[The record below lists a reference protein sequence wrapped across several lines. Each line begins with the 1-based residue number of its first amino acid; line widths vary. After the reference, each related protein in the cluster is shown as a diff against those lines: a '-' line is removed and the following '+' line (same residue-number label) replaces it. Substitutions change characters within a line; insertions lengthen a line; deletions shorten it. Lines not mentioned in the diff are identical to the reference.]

1 MNLALAVVAAEFY
14 LLMFEGWSYS
24 QVLRVIGQSLEER
37 GVQDFLLLWQEGEFV
52 LHCKRVARLEQRWL
66 DKFLG
71 QKVVYSEHNVEIRYS
86 LKSIVWLQIRGEAM
100 RKDANQVPDYFRLS
114 QTLRTVG
121 NYAENRT
128 MPLVSLGRVGGICTS
143 SLKSVAARN
152 GSKSMAWDRLRI
164 IFCAPTCATARLARL
179 EAPRQRIRNGT
190 SRHDRYGSHG
200 FGAVGAAQTCRR
212 RRRGVLRRP
221 CAALEDARKLGFT
234 PVASVAAVAN
244 RATLIDVVVRT
255 DQDILDC
262 MLGAD
267 GLIQASA
274 PGTLVLLHS
283 SILPQTVK
291 TVEAAARAKAIHV
304 IDACM
309 TGVPDTVRA
318 GKLSFVVG
326 GADELVERA
335 TPHLLKMSQEVFH
348 MGPVGTGAVGKLIK
362 NMLGGAETLIVHEA
376 IQIGIAGGIPY
387 PKALEM
393 MRRIGHDSLL
403 NRWQRTFDPSG
414 SGPLPKAGRNIL
426 NKDIPLVAELARLL
440 KTDTPITEQLAAAA
454 GRVVSANEKRIKP

>member
-1 MNLALAVVAAEFY
+1 MERVGMIGTGAMGLALLERLKLAGVGEVACFDAY
-14 LLMFEGWSYS
+14 PPALAAAS
-24 QVLRVIGQSLEER
+24 
-37 GVQDFLLLWQEGEFV
+37 
-52 LHCKRVARLEQRWL
+52 
-66 DKFLG
+66 
-71 QKVVYSEHNVEIRYS
+71 
-86 LKSIVWLQIRGEAM
+86 AM
-100 RKDANQVPDYFRLS
+100 
-114 QTLRTVG
+114 
-121 NYAENRT
+121 
-128 MPLVSLGRVGGICTS
+128 
-143 SLKSVAARN
+143 
-152 GSKSMAWDRLRI
+152 
-164 IFCAPTCATARLARL
+164 
-179 EAPRQRIRNGT
+179 
-190 SRHDRYGSHG
+190 
-200 FGAVGAAQTCRR
+200 
-212 RRRGVLRRP
+212 
-221 CAALEDARKLGFT
+221 GFT
-234 PVASVAAVAN
+234 PVASAAAVAA
-244 RATLIDVVVRT
+244 RSTLIDIVVRT
-255 DQDILDC
+255 DQDMLDC

-267 GLIQASA
+267 GVIQSAA

-291 TVEAAARAKAIHV
+291 TVEAAAQAKGIHIV
-304 IDACM
+304 DACM

-393 MRRIGHDSLL
+393 MRRIGHDSVL

-414 SGPLPKAGRNIL
+414 SDPLPKSGRNVL

-440 KTDTPITEQLAAAA
+440 KTDTPITEQLAAA
-454 GRVVSANEKRIKP
+454 